1 MCACVSTSTEF
12 IKIACILLYTNFL
25 QKVTNYEVFSLLRF
39 LFNKK
44 YIQNMY
50 IVLPF
55 VGIVLAETQQRR
67 DIGMLIT

>member
-12 IKIACILLYTNFL
+12 IKITCTLLYKNFL

-55 VGIVLAETQQRR
+55 VGIALAETQQRR